1 VNASSANALVE
12 PTYLWVPPHVDTY
25 GPQVAELCQLAG
37 FVPDPEQQLGL
48 DAIFAVN
55 EADKVA
61 ALEAAVIVGRQN
73 MKTGLFKMATLGWL
87 FLTDQRLVVWSAHE
101 FRTSQEA
108 FRDMEEL
115 IMGTKHFARRVK
127 QIHRGNGDEAIE
139 LYGDRRLMFKARTK
153 SGGRGLSGDK
163 IILDEGFALQP
174 SHMGSLF
181 PTLAARPDPQVVYGS
196 SAGKVESGVLRAIRD
211 RGRPGGDPSLA
222 YIEYCAPPP
231 KVACADGES
240 CTHARDAVGCG
251 CDNMELIKAANPAIG
266 RRITV
271 SYVRG
276 ERRALPPAE
285 FARER
290 MGWWDDP
297 LGGEVP
303 IKPADWDSCL
313 DEESKRVGSVALAV
327 DITPDRSVSSI
338 AVAGRRADGLV
349 HAELVEH
356 RAGTGWVV
364 DRIVEL
370 FQKTRPTPVVLVI
383 DPAGPAGSLE
393 KKLLERGFST
403 DRELPA
409 GKWRLQM
416 VGSREYAQACGA
428 LADDIANSEFRHI
441 GQAPLSTAVDG
452 VATRPLAEAWAWSR
466 GKSGATIAPL
476 VAVTLA
482 RHGHATHGVTEP
494 PAPFALFG
502 SSR

>member
-1 VNASSANALVE
+1 MAELVR
-12 PTYLWVPPHVDTY
+12 PTHFWVPEHVDTY
-25 GPQVAELCQLAG
+25 GPQVADLCRLAK
-37 FVPDPEQQLGL
+37 FEPDPEQQMGL
-48 DAIFAVN
+48 DAIFAVD

-61 ALEAAVIVGRQN
+61 ALEAAVVVGRQN
-73 MKTGLFKMATLGWL
+73 MKTGLFKMATIGWL
-87 FLTDQRLVVWSAHE
+87 FLLDQRLVVWSAHE

-115 IMGTKHFARRVK
+115 IMGTPQFAKRVK

-139 LYGDRRLMFKARTK
+139 LFDDRRLIFKARTK

-211 RGRPGGDPSLA
+211 RGRTGGDPSLA

-231 KVACADGES
+231 KEACADGEN
-240 CTHARDAVGCG
+240 CTHARDVQGCG

-297 LGGEVP
+297 IGSEVP
-303 IKPADWDSCL
+303 IKPAEWTACL
-313 DEESKRVGSVALAV
+313 DEESRRTGSVALAV

-338 AVAGRRADGLV
+338 AISGRRADGLV
-349 HAELVEH
+349 HGEVIEH

-370 FQKTRPTPVVLVI
+370 FKTVQPTPVALVI

-393 KKLLERGFST
+393 KKLLEKGFST
-403 DRELPA
+403 DKELLPGA
-409 GKWRLQM
+409 WRLHFM
-416 VGSREYAQACGA
+416 GSREYAQACGA
-428 LADDIANSEFRHI
+428 LADDIANGEFRHI
-441 GQAPLSTAVDG
+441 GQAPLDTAVEG

-482 RHGHATHGVTEP
+482 RHGHATFGVTEP
-494 PAPFALFG
+494 VAPFALFG
-502 SSR
+502 KGR

>member
-1 VNASSANALVE
+1 MTANGVLVE

-25 GPQVAELCQLAG
+25 GPQVAQLSTLTG
-37 FVPDPEQQLGL
+37 FVPDPEQRLVL
-48 DAIFAVN
+48 DALFAVDQD
-55 EADKVA
+55 DKVA
-61 ALEAAVIVGRQN
+61 ALEAAVVVGRQN
-73 MKTGLFKMATLGWL
+73 LKTGVFKMAALGWL

-108 FRDMEEL
+108 FRDMEDL
-115 IMGTKHFARRVK
+115 IMDTPVFARRVK

-139 LYGDRRLMFKARTK
+139 LYGDRRLMFKARTRT
-153 SGGRGLSGDK
+153 GGRGLSGDK
-163 IILDEGFALQP
+163 IILDEAFALQP

-196 SAGKVESGVLRAIRD
+196 SAGKVESGILRAIRD
-211 RGRPGGDPSLA
+211 RGRPGGDPSLIYA
-222 YIEYCAPPP
+222 EWCAPPP
-231 KVACADGES
+231 KEACADGEK

-251 CDNMELIKAANPAIG
+251 CDNMELIKAANPAVG
-266 RRITV
+266 RRITIR
-271 SYVRG
+271 YVRG
-276 ERRALPPAE
+276 ERRGLPPEE

-297 LGGEVP
+297 IGGETP
-303 IKPADWDSCL
+303 IKPGDWTACL
-313 DEESKRVGSVALAV
+313 DEGSRRTGPVALAV

-338 AVAGRRADGLV
+338 AVGGRRADGLAHGEV
-349 HAELVEH
+349 VEH

-364 DRIVEL
+364 DRLVEL
-370 FQKTRPTPVVLVI
+370 FGSITPTPVALVI

-393 KKLLERGFST
+393 KGLLEKGFST
-403 DRELPA
+403 DKELPA
-409 GKWRLQM
+409 GKWRLHF

-428 LADDIANSEFRHI
+428 LADDVANGQFRHI
-441 GQAPLSTAVDG
+441 GQAPLDTAVEG

-482 RHGHATHGVTEP
+482 RHGHAAFGVLEK
-494 PAPFALFG
+494 PAPFVLVG
-502 SSR
+502 KRR

>member
-1 VNASSANALVE
+1 
-12 PTYLWVPPHVDTY
+12 
-25 GPQVAELCQLAG
+25 
-37 FVPDPEQQLGL
+37 
-48 DAIFAVN
+48 
-55 EADKVA
+55 
-61 ALEAAVIVGRQN
+61 
-73 MKTGLFKMATLGWL
+73 M
-87 FLTDQRLVVWSAHE
+87 DQRLVVWSAHE

-115 IMGTKHFARRVK
+115 IMGTPDFARRVK
-127 QIHRGNGDEAIE
+127 AIHRGNGDEAIE
-139 LYGDRRLMFKARTK
+139 LFGDRRLMFKARTK

-196 SAGKVESGVLRAIRD
+196 SAGKVESGCCGACGTAA
-211 RGRPGGDPSLA
+211 GRRTSALA
-222 YIEYCAPPP
+222 YLEWCAPPP
-231 KVACADGES
+231 KEACADGEA
-240 CTHARDAVGCG
+240 CTHALDAEGLRLRQPGAGQGGQPGV
-251 CDNMELIKAANPAIG
+251 G

-271 SYVRG
+271 DYIRG

-297 LGGEVP
+297 IGGETP
-303 IKPADWDSCL
+303 IKPDDWTACL
-313 DEESKRVGSVALAV
+313 DEESRRTGSVALAV

-338 AVAGRRADGLV
+338 AISGRRADGLV
-349 HAELVEH
+349 HGEVIEH

-364 DRIVEL
+364 DRLVEL
-370 FQKTRPTPVVLVI
+370 FEKTIKPTPVALVI

-393 KKLLERGFST
+393 KKLLERGFT
-403 DRELPA
+403 LDKELMP
-409 GKWRLQM
+409 GQWRLHFM
-416 VGSREYAQACGA
+416 GSREYAQACGA
-428 LADDIANSEFRHI
+428 LADDIANGEFRHI
-441 GQAPLSTAVDG
+441 GQAPLDTAVEG

-482 RHGHATHGVTEP
+482 RHGHATFGVTEP
-494 PAPFALFG
+494 VAPFALFG
-502 SSR
+502 SRR

>member
-1 VNASSANALVE
+1 VAGLVE
-12 PTYLWVPPHVDTY
+12 PSFSWVPDHVDSY
-25 GPQVAELCQLAG
+25 GPQVADLCRLAG
-37 FVPDPEQQLGL
+37 FPPDAEQRLIL
-48 DAIFAVN
+48 DALFAVDG
-55 EADKVA
+55 ADRAV
-61 ALEAAVIVGRQN
+61 ALESAVIVGRQN
-73 MKTGLFKMATLGWL
+73 LKTGVLKQAALGWL

-115 IMGTKHFARRVK
+115 IAGTPDFSKRVK
-127 QIHRGNGDEAIE
+127 DVHRGNGDEAIE
-139 LYGDRRLMFKARTK
+139 LFGDRRLMFKARTK

-181 PTLAARPDPQVVYGS
+181 PTLAARPDPQVVYAS
-196 SAGKVESGVLRAIRD
+196 SAGKVESGVLRGVRD
-211 RGRPGGDPSLA
+211 RGRPGGEARLA
-222 YIEYCAPPP
+222 YFEWCAPPP
-231 KVACADGES
+231 KEACADGEA
-240 CTHARDAVGCG
+240 CTHALDAEGCG
-251 CDNMELIKAANPAIG
+251 CDNLGLVRAANPAVG
-266 RRITV
+266 RRI
-271 SYVRG
+271 SLDYVMG

-285 FARER
+285 YARER

-297 LGGEVP
+297 IGVETP
-303 IKPADWDSCL
+303 IKPGDWAGCL
-313 DEESKRVGSVALAV
+313 DEESRRTGPVALAV

-349 HAELVEH
+349 HGEVAEH
-356 RAGTGWVV
+356 RAGTGWVI
-364 DRIVEL
+364 DRLVEM
-370 FQKTRPTPVVLVI
+370 FQTIQPMPVALVI

-393 KKLLERGFST
+393 KKLLERGFT
-403 DRELPA
+403 LDKEVLP
-409 GKWRLQM
+409 GQWRLHF

-441 GQAPLSTAVDG
+441 GQAPLDTAVEG

-482 RHGHATHGVTEP
+482 RHGHATFGVTEP
-494 PAPFALFG
+494 VAPFALFG
-502 SSR
+502 SRR